1 MKNAIHFACLTLFM
15 LPTLL
20 LAQTP
25 IRLNSGGGQ
34 ITYQGD
40 VFAAD
45 QYGSGSNTGSFG
57 SLTPPYN
64 SERFGGGGTFNYDIP
79 VASGTYTVNLH
90 FAEIWFGAP
99 GGGSGGTGSRVFDV
113 DIEGTTVLSQFD
125 IYATS
130 GSNPNVQQFT
140 VTVTDGNLDIFF
152 TSGRAGG
159 ANNPKV
165 SGIEVIPGSTTSVT
179 GVSVSPNSLS
189 LAVGNSGNLT
199 PTVSPSNASNQ
210 TVTWSSSDTA
220 VASVNSS
227 GTVTANAAGSA
238 TITVTTVDGGF
249 TATSAITVSSGNPPG
264 GNSPWSQ
271 TGSTVFLDNST
282 DKVAI
287 GRSTVPSGYTLAV
300 DGPVRAR
307 EVRVDLD
314 TWPDYVFQNNY
325 NLPTLAEIKDFIT
338 KNGHLPN
345 IPSAE
350 KVQNEGVALGDM
362 NRLLLEKIEEL
373 TLYTLQQ
380 QELIENLQE
389 EIAVIKKQSE
399 RE

>member
-20 LAQTP
+20 LSQTP
-25 IRLNSGGGQ
+25 IRINSGGGQ

-40 VFAAD
+40 VFSAD
-45 QYGSGSNTGSFG
+45 QYGSGSNTGSRG
-57 SLTPPYN
+57 SLAEPYR

-79 VASGTYTVNLH
+79 VSSGTYTVNLH

-199 PTVSPSNASNQ
+199 ATVSPSNASNQ
-210 TVTWSSSDTA
+210 AVTWSSSDTS

-227 GTVTANAAGSA
+227 GTVTANAVGSA
-238 TITVTTVDGGF
+238 TITATTVDGSF
-249 TATSAITVSSGNPPG
+249 TATSTITVSSGNPPS

-271 TGSTVFLDNST
+271 TGSTVFLGNST

-325 NLPTLAEIKDFIT
+325 NLPTLAEIKDFID

-389 EIAVIKKQSE
+389 EIAVMKKQSVQE
-399 RE
+399 